1 MCTLRECNGWP
12 SAASA
17 AGLAPPQPLTGAQQR
32 AVRSYVQ
39 LQRSWAVRRLN
50 SSQRKRCDLSCP
62 RLAIDHVAMP
72 SALFLSSAVAHRTN
86 ATGFKQRL
94 SLFLFLLS
102 VLLSFSFSLTV
113 LLSLS
118 FLSLSL
124 SLSQR
129 FSLSL
134 SFLSL
139 SLSLSQRFSLSL
151 FLSLSLSSLTR
162 RFGLSRARLKKHGR
176 DRRHN
181 VCLRARAR
189 ARRRRT
195 ERCRPCR
202 RPRARS

>member
-134 SFLSL
+134 
-139 SLSLSQRFSLSL
+139 